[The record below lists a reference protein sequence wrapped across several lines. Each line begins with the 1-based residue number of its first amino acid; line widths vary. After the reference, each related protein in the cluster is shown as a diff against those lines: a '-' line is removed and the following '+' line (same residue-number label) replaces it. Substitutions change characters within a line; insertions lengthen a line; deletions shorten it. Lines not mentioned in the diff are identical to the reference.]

1 MDKSRALLFER
12 YVIAAFSAF
21 YLIVFH
27 TNIPSGDA
35 LVYVRQIEEGL
46 LVWNPNHLLMQP
58 VGKLFYDSIGAAG
71 AGLSILNTFKLIS
84 AVSAIA
90 SLYLFHLILVQVNV
104 QSSLLRVF
112 GVLGLFASNYFLTM
126 SVTEE
131 YFMLQMP
138 FLLIAL
144 MMLIKWAESRT
155 SEGKYLELVISGAML
170 SIASLVIVNNV
181 FLMAFMGLYVLTAKA
196 AGRSER
202 VRALFA
208 FSVSVCVVFIPVILF
223 GFYLSEY
230 DGRFVEWM
238 SSYQG
243 EDSNPLSN
251 LYGVD
256 WTVIG
261 VVNSIARLGF
271 NFFANFIDLGGIGTV
286 LQSWVFGQEL
296 EFRPDM
302 FQVVQGTILFAV
314 LLIASSYIAFWIS
327 LRLRKHQI
335 LQIIVVWII
344 AYLAFNFL
352 WNDSSD
358 QFWFQIL
365 PALWLAIMLYLNE
378 NKARNKCKKCD
389 VILTIFV
396 SFVLI
401 QNTMQA
407 IVPKAFIDT
416 EALSQRHKVL
426 IEGYAVEIIPGWDG
440 IRWLGLKKEITGIE
454 QVTLMDISLS
464 GDGAESLTDKID
476 GYLEQGGRVIVAR
489 LYDLDENP
497 RPWVQLKKL
506 GMSRKQIKKTLEKYD
521 HRKVGSI
528 NGVVFYELVKVSQ
541 MRGQKDE

>member
-1 MDKSRALLFER
+1 MEQSRALFWER
-12 YVIAAFSAF
+12 FAITAITAV

-58 VGKLFYDSIGAAG
+58 VGKLIYDSIGAAG
-71 AGLSILNTFKLIS
+71 AGLSILNTFKIIS

-90 SLYLFHLILVQVNV
+90 SLCLFHLILLQVNV
-104 QSSLLRVF
+104 QSSLLRMF

-138 FLLIAL
+138 FLLTAL
-144 MMLIKWAESRT
+144 MMLIKWTEAKPG
-155 SEGKYLELVISGAML
+155 EGRYSNLVISGAML

-181 FLMAFMGLYVLTAKA
+181 FLMVFVGLYVLTAKA
-196 AGRSER
+196 AGWSER
-202 VRALFA
+202 VRALFT
-208 FSVSVCVVFIPVILF
+208 FSVSACVVFIPVILL

-251 LYGVD
+251 LYGVE
-256 WTVIG
+256 WTAIG
-261 VVNSIARLGF
+261 VLNSIARLAF
-271 NFFANFIDLGGIGTV
+271 NFFANFIDLGGIGSV

-296 EFRPDM
+296 EFRPNIY
-302 FQVVQGTILFAV
+302 QVVQGTILFVV
-314 LLIASSYIAFWIS
+314 LLVACSYFTFWIL
-327 LRLRKHQI
+327 LRIRKYQI
-335 LQIIVVWII
+335 LQIIAAWII

-365 PALWLAIMLYLNE
+365 PAMWLAIMLYLNE

-389 VILTIFV
+389 VILAVFV

-401 QNTMQA
+401 QNTTQA

-426 IEGYAVEIIPGWDG
+426 IEGYALEIIPGWDG
-440 IRWLGLKKEITGIE
+440 IRWLGLQKEITGTE
-454 QVTLMDISLS
+454 QVTLMDVSLS
-464 GDGAESLTDKID
+464 RGGAGS
-476 GYLEQGGRVIVAR
+476 RVV
-489 LYDLDENP
+489 D
-497 RPWVQLKKL
+497 
-506 GMSRKQIKKTLEKYD
+506 
-521 HRKVGSI
+521 
-528 NGVVFYELVKVSQ
+528 
-541 MRGQKDE
+541 

>member
-1 MDKSRALLFER
+1 MDKSRTVLFER
-12 YVIAAFSAF
+12 YAIAAFSAF

-58 VGKLFYDSIGAAG
+58 VGKLIYDSIGAAG

-90 SLYLFHLILVQVNV
+90 SLYLFHLILVQINV

-138 FLLIAL
+138 FLLVAL
-144 MMLIKWAESRT
+144 MMLIKWTESKT
-155 SEGKYLELVISGAML
+155 GEGKYLELVISGAML

-181 FLMAFMGLYVLTAKA
+181 FLMAFMGLYILTTKA
-196 AGRSER
+196 TGGSER
-202 VRALFA
+202 IRALFV
-208 FSVSVCVVFIPVILF
+208 FSVSACVVLVPVILL

-230 DGRFVEWM
+230 DGGFVEWM

-243 EDSNPLSN
+243 EGGNPLSN
-251 LYGVD
+251 LYGVT
-256 WTVIG
+256 WTVVG
-261 VVNSIARLGF
+261 VLNSMARLGF

-286 LQSWVFGQEL
+286 LQSWVFGQDL
-296 EFRPDM
+296 EFRPDI

-314 LLIASSYIAFWIS
+314 LLVAIGYIAFWIS
-327 LRLRKHQI
+327 QRLRKYKI
-335 LQIIVVWII
+335 LKLIVVWIV

-365 PALWLAIMLYLNE
+365 PALWLAIMFYLNE
-378 NKARNKCKKCD
+378 NKTGNKCKKCD
-389 VILTIFV
+389 VILAVFV

-401 QNTMQA
+401 QNTTQA
-407 IVPKAFIDT
+407 IIPKAFIDT
-416 EALSQRHKVL
+416 QALGEQHEALIK
-426 IEGYAVEIIPGWDG
+426 EYALEIIPGWDG
-440 IRWLGLKKEITGIE
+440 IRWLGLQKEVTGIE
-454 QVTLMDISLS
+454 QVTLMDVGLS
-464 GDGAESLTDKID
+464 KDGAESLTDKID
-476 GYLEQGGRVIVAR
+476 GHLEQGGRVIVAR

-521 HRKVGSI
+521 QRKVGSI
-528 NGVVFYELVKVSQ
+528 NGVVFHELVKVSE